1 MRPRRIL
8 VTGAFGFVGRHL
20 VPRLRAAFPEA
31 ALTLCGEEGV
41 GLDIADRAAVF
52 DLVKAVRPEAVVHL
66 AAISAIGEARRDP
79 ERAWRVNVLG
89 TLALGEAL
97 REVVPEGVMV
107 FASSA
112 EVYGA
117 TFKAGVALDEG
128 AVLAP
133 MNTYAATKAAADL
146 ALGAMAGDG
155 LRVVRVRPFNHTGAG
170 QGEGF
175 VVPAFA
181 AQIARAGVR
190 GGRIAVGNLEAA
202 RDFLDVADVCAAYV
216 ACIERDGD
224 WAPGAVFN
232 LASGEARR
240 IGDVL
245 ADLVRIAGVDV
256 EVVSDPARMR
266 ASEIPVARGDAGR
279 ARAVLGWAPRVT
291 WAVTLGDVLA
301 DWRGR
306 VLVEDGR

>member
-1 MRPRRIL
+1 MPRRIL
-8 VTGAFGFVGRHL
+8 VTGAGGFVGRHL
-20 VPRLRAAFPEA
+20 VPRLRTAFPA
-31 ALTLCGEEGV
+31 AELTLCGAAGEAF
-41 GLDIADRAAVF
+41 DIADRAAVF
-52 DLVKAVRPEAVVHL
+52 DLVRRVRPEAVVHL
-66 AAISAIGEARRDP
+66 AAVSAIAEARRDP

-97 REVVPEGVMV
+97 RETVPQGVMV
-107 FASSA
+107 FASSS

-117 TFKAGVALDEG
+117 TFKSGAALDEG
-128 AVLAP
+128 AILAP

-146 ALGAMAGDG
+146 ALGAMAADG

-181 AQIARAGVR
+181 AQIARAGA

-216 ACIERDGD
+216 ACIARDGD

-232 LASGEARR
+232 IASGAPRR

-245 ADLVRIAGVDV
+245 ADLVRIAGADVTV
-256 EVVSDPARMR
+256 EVDPGRMR

-279 ARAVLGWAPRVT
+279 ARAVLGWAPRVAWET
-291 WAVTLGDVLA
+291 TLEQVLT

-306 VLVEDGR
+306 ILAEAAG